1 MEIRIENEE
10 GRNREKRMEGNSDGK
25 VRKLRRKKVM
35 QNKKKIKEQRYN
47 LAGRVLNMKRRTKW
61 KLRQIAKEEM
71 KRKPV

>member
-35 QNKKKIKEQRYN
+35 QNKKKLKN
-47 LAGRVLNMKRRTKW
+47 RRGTIW
-61 KLRQIAKEEM
+61 LEEYLT
-71 KRKPV
+71 